1 MATLTEGPGAML
13 EVLFWGS
20 VCLLAY
26 VYAGY
31 PILAIAIARIRPR
44 ESRKQAITPSVTV
57 IITAYNE
64 EKDIAHKVRNVLT
77 LDYPQQQIDV
87 IVASDASSDET
98 DRIVRDLKARN
109 VRLLR
114 IEGRQ
119 GKTACQNAAAAAAS
133 GDILLFTDATTRIET
148 HALRAMT
155 RNFHDPSVGCVA
167 GRLSYVAQ
175 QDDATG
181 RGGTSYWNYEI
192 MLRMAESELG
202 SLIGVSGCLYAVRR
216 SAYREIAPELIS
228 DFVVAMVVRE
238 QGLRTVL
245 EPDAMCYEQT
255 LDHPE
260 RELAMRVR
268 VGMRSLSALA
278 SQKRFLNPLRF
289 GAFAWQL
296 WSHKLLRYLSPVF
309 WMLAL
314 LANLALAL
322 QGRYLWLLALQLML
336 LFSGLLG
343 FTSLR
348 LAGKSRLLAKPYYFL
363 LTNLASALSLFRFL
377 RGERIVTW
385 TPQR

>member
-1 MATLTEGPGAML
+1 M
-13 EVLFWGS
+13 
-20 VCLLAY
+20 AY

-31 PILAIAIARIRPR
+31 PVLAIALARIRPR
-44 ESRKQAITPSVTV
+44 APRKQAITPSVTV

-64 EKDIAHKVRNVLT
+64 EKDIAQKVRNVLA
-77 LDYPQQQIDV
+77 LDYPRQQIDV
-87 IVASDASSDET
+87 IVASDASSDGT
-98 DRIVRDLKARN
+98 DRVVRGLDARN

-148 HALRAMT
+148 HALRAIT

-181 RGGTSYWNYEI
+181 QGGTSYWNYEI
-192 MLRMAESELG
+192 MLRMAESDLG

-255 LDHPE
+255 LDHPD

-278 SQKRFLNPLRF
+278 SQKRFLNPFRF

-322 QGRYLWLLALQLML
+322 QGRYVWLLALQLAL

-343 FTSLR
+343 FTTLR
-348 LAGKSRLLAKPYYFL
+348 LSGKSRFLTKPYYFL
-363 LTNLASALSLFRFL
+363 LTNLASAVSLFRFL

>member
-1 MATLTEGPGAML
+1 
-13 EVLFWGS
+13 
-20 VCLLAY
+20 
-26 VYAGY
+26 
-31 PILAIAIARIRPR
+31 
-44 ESRKQAITPSVTV
+44 
-57 IITAYNE
+57 
-64 EKDIAHKVRNVLT
+64 
-77 LDYPQQQIDV
+77 
-87 IVASDASSDET
+87 
-98 DRIVRDLKARN
+98 
-109 VRLLR
+109 
-114 IEGRQ
+114 
-119 GKTACQNAAAAAAS
+119 
-133 GDILLFTDATTRIET
+133 
-148 HALRAMT
+148 MT
-155 RNFHDPSVGCVA
+155 RNFHDSSVGCVA

-175 QDDATG
+175 QEDATG
-181 RGGTSYWNYEI
+181 QGGTSYWNYEI

-255 LDHPE
+255 LDHPD

-278 SQKRFLNPLRF
+278 SQKRFLNPFRF

-314 LANLALAL
+314 LTNVALAL
-322 QGRYLWLLALQLML
+322 QGRYVWLLALQLAL
-336 LFSGLLG
+336 LASGLLG
-343 FTSLR
+343 FTPLR
-348 LAGKSRLLAKPYYFL
+348 LSGKSRLLAKPYYFL
-363 LTNLASALSLFRFL
+363 LTNLASAVSLFRFL

>member
-1 MATLTEGPGAML
+1 ML
-13 EVLFWGS
+13 EVMFWGS

-31 PILAIAIARIRPR
+31 PVLAIVIARAWPR
-44 ESRKQAITPSVTV
+44 RVGKQAMTPSITA

-64 EKDIAHKVRNVLT
+64 EKDIELKIRNVLA
-77 LDYPQQQIDV
+77 LDYPGDQLDV
-87 IVASDASSDET
+87 IVASDASSDDT
-98 DRIVRDLKARN
+98 DRIVRAFNAPN

-114 IEGRQ
+114 IEGRL

-133 GDILLFTDATTRIET
+133 GDILVFTDATTRIEAN
-148 HALRAMT
+148 ALRAIS
-155 RNFHDPSVGCVA
+155 RNFHDPCVGCVA

-181 RGGTSYWNYEI
+181 HGGTSYWNYEI
-192 MLRMAESELG
+192 MLRMAESDLG

-216 SAYREIAPELIS
+216 DCYREIPPELIS
-228 DFVVAMVVRE
+228 DFVVAMMVRE

-245 EPDAMCYEQT
+245 EPDAVCHEQT

-260 RELAMRVR
+260 RELSMRVR
-268 VGMRSLSALA
+268 VGMRSLAALA
-278 SQKRFLNPLRF
+278 SQKRFLNPFKF

-309 WMLAL
+309 WMVAL
-314 LANLALAL
+314 IANAALAL
-322 QGRYLWLLALQLML
+322 QGRYVWLLAMQMAVL
-336 LFSGLLG
+336 LSGLLG

-348 LAGKSRLLAKPYYFL
+348 LSGKSRLLAQPYYFL

-385 TPQR
+385 TPLR

>member
-1 MATLTEGPGAML
+1 ML

-31 PILAIAIARIRPR
+31 PVLAIALARIRPR
-44 ESRKQAITPSVTV
+44 APRKQAITPSVTV

-64 EKDIAHKVRNVLT
+64 EKDIAQKVRNVLA
-77 LDYPQQQIDV
+77 LDYPRQQIDV
-87 IVASDASSDET
+87 IVASDASSDGT
-98 DRIVRDLKARN
+98 DRVVRGLDARN

-133 GDILLFTDATTRIET
+133 GDILLFTDATTRIEA
-148 HALRAMT
+148 HALRAIT

-181 RGGTSYWNYEI
+181 QGGASYWNYEI
-192 MLRMAESELG
+192 MLRMAESDLG

-216 SAYREIAPELIS
+216 SAYRKIAPELIS

-255 LDHPE
+255 LDHPD

-278 SQKRFLNPLRF
+278 SQKRFLNPFRF

-322 QGRYLWLLALQLML
+322 QGRYVWLLALQLAL

-348 LAGKSRLLAKPYYFL
+348 LSGKSRFLTKPYYFL
-363 LTNLASALSLFRFL
+363 LTNLASAVSLFRFL